1 MNAAAENSGSTRQRT
16 SGRLARFE
24 DGDVEPEVS
33 STPMALPPRRRRKP
47 VPVEAP
53 ARATVDQDPRPVSA
67 EPAAAAE
74 DAAIPPA
81 PGAKGIE
88 DKVKPSNVHI
98 PVRLLEPLTEKCRR
112 EGLSHGEVII
122 IALESAYPRLGE
134 LVHSPTTAGGSLFA
148 SRRSR
153 TSRNTDGPLT
163 PLNYRLRAADFDVID
178 GLVEEFHASSRG
190 QLVTAALNDLFGQT

>member
-1 MNAAAENSGSTRQRT
+1 MNAAENTGSARQRP

-24 DGDVEPEVS
+24 DGDVDTEAAS

-47 VPVEAP
+47 VEVPAP
-53 ARATVDQDPRPVSA
+53 STVDQRPRPVVA
-67 EPAAAAE
+67 EPAAGAV
-74 DAAIPPA
+74 DGAIPPA

-122 IALESAYPRLGE
+122 IALEGAYPRLGE
-134 LVHSPTTAGGSLFA
+134 LIHSPTTAGGSLFA